1 MEFDFLSPVDNEIIQ
16 YINGLSSQHL
26 GNKVAFHTN
35 NDFPDLDK
43 VKIAIIGVL
52 ENRGAIPY
60 LEEEVNLDAI
70 RKEFYSLFPGNWQSS
85 IADLGDIIAG
95 NSLEDTFFALQKVA
109 SKLIKKGII
118 PIIIGGSQD
127 LTYPL
132 YRAYDNQEQMVNLVS
147 IDSKFDFGK
156 QEEGI
161 SAKSYL
167 SKIVLDE
174 PNNLFNYTNIGYQT
188 YYNSQEEIDLI
199 EKLYF
204 DAYRLGEISNN
215 IELAEPT
222 FRDADIVCVDL
233 NVVKSS
239 YSGNFVTFTP
249 NGFDGKEICSLSR
262 YAGISDKV
270 SSFGIFNHNHTKE
283 ESVLIAQIIW
293 YFIEG
298 VNYRSNEYPFGT
310 KENYL
315 KYIVPLE
322 SEELIFYKSNKTGR
336 WWIEINFF
344 TGQHNKLKKNTL
356 LPCSHEEYLAACNNE
371 IPERWWKAQRKNSI

>member
-1 MEFDFLSPVDNEIIQ
+1 MEFDFLSPVDDEIIAFVK
-16 YINGLSSQHL
+16 GLSSQHL
-26 GNKVAFHTN
+26 GSKVAFHTN
-35 NDFPDLDK
+35 KEFPDTDQIKL
-43 VKIAIIGVL
+43 AIIGVL
-52 ENRGAIPY
+52 ENRGDAKAFD
-60 LEEEVNLDAI
+60 EVDLNPI
-70 RKEFYSLFPGNWQSS
+70 RKELYSLYPGNWQTS
-85 IADLGDIIAG
+85 IADLGDILPG
-95 NSLEDTFFALQKVA
+95 NSLEDTYFAMQKVV
-109 SKLIKKGII
+109 SKLIKNGII
-118 PIIIGGSQD
+118 PIVIGGTQD

-132 YRAYDNQEQMVNLVS
+132 YRAYDSLEQMVNLVS

-156 QEEGI
+156 QEDGI
-161 SAKSYL
+161 TANSYL

-174 PNNLFNYTNIGYQT
+174 PNNLFNYSNVGFQT

-204 DAYRLGEISNN
+204 DAYRLGEIANN
-215 IELAEPT
+215 IELAEPV
-222 FRDADIVCVDL
+222 FRDADIVTVDL
-233 NVVKSS
+233 NAVKSS
-239 YSGNFVTFTP
+239 YSGNFITFTP

-270 SSFGIFNHNHTKE
+270 SSLGIFNHNNKRE

-310 KENYL
+310 REHYL

-322 SEELIFYKSNKTGR
+322 SEELVFYKSNKTDR

-356 LPCSHEEYLAACNNE
+356 LPCSHEEYLMACNQE
-371 IPERWWKAQRKNSI
+371 IPERWWKAQRKNSL